1 MGLDGGGLRE
11 GSSEVATREHG
22 HMDFELNDEQRMT
35 QEMVR
40 EFAEKEIMPLAAKWD
55 EQCEFPWDVVHKLG
69 ELNLLGTIFPQAYGG
84 AGMDYVTYALVVEEL
99 SRADGS
105 VGIIVASHT
114 SLCANHIY
122 IAGTEEQRRKYLGP
136 LARGEKLGAWGLT
149 EPNAGS
155 DASGTQT
162 TAVLDGDA
170 WVLNGSKIFITQGS
184 VAGIYVIMAATDK
197 AKKQHG
203 ISAFIVERGTPGLSA
218 IPMKRK
224 LGVRASDTA
233 QLTLDD
239 VRIPKASLL
248 GHLDEGFIDTLQ
260 VLDGGRISIAAMA
273 LGIGHGAYEE
283 GLKYAKQREQFGQPI
298 ANFQAIQWKL
308 ADMATELDAA
318 RLLILRAAWMK
329 DRGLRVT
336 KESAMAKLYA
346 SEAATRACN
355 QALQIHGGYGY
366 MQDYPIERYLRDAK
380 ICEIG
385 EGTSEIQRLLIARQL
400 LRG

>member
-1 MGLDGGGLRE
+1 
-11 GSSEVATREHG
+11 
-22 HMDFELNDEQRMT
+22 MDFQLTDEQRLT
-35 QEMVR
+35 RQMVR
-40 EFAEKEIMPLAAKWD
+40 EFAAKEIMPHAARWD
-55 EQCEFPWDVVHKLG
+55 EACEFPWEVVRKLAA
-69 ELNLLGTIFPQAYGG
+69 LNLLGTVFPPRYGG
-84 AGMDYVTYALVVEEL
+84 AGLDYVTYTLVIEEL

-105 VGIIVASHT
+105 IGIIVASHT

-122 IAGTEEQRRKYLGP
+122 SVGTEEQRQRYLVP
-136 LARGEKLGAWGLT
+136 LAKGEKLGAWGLT

-162 TAVLDGDA
+162 TAVLDGDE
-170 WVLNGSKIFITQGS
+170 WVLNGAKIFITQGS
-184 VAGIYVIMAATDK
+184 VADIYVIMAATDK

-218 IPMKRK
+218 IPMKNK
-224 LGVRASDTA
+224 FGVRASDTA
-233 QLTLDD
+233 QLTLDG
-239 VRIPKASLL
+239 VRIPKDNLL
-248 GHLDEGFIDTLQ
+248 GRLNEGFVDTLR

-273 LGIGHGAYEE
+273 LGIGRGAYEE
-283 GLKYAKQREQFGQPI
+283 GLKYAQQREQFGQPI

-318 RLLILRAAWMK
+318 RLLIWRAACLK
-329 DRGLRVT
+329 DQGRRVT

-366 MQDYPIERYLRDAK
+366 MKEYPVERYLRDAK

-385 EGTSEIQRLLIARQL
+385 EGTSEIQRLIIARHL
-400 LRG
+400 LGRT

>member
-1 MGLDGGGLRE
+1 ME
-11 GSSEVATREHG
+11 KESAA
-22 HMDFELNDEQRMT
+22 MDFQLTDEQRMT
-35 QEMVR
+35 QHMVR
-40 EFAEKEIMPLAAKWD
+40 EFAEKEIAPYAAQWD
-55 EQCEFPWDVVHKLG
+55 EHCEFPWEAIRKLA

-84 AGMDYVTYALVVEEL
+84 AGLDYVAYALVVEEL
-99 SRADGS
+99 SRVDGS
-105 VGIIVASHT
+105 IGIIVASHT

-122 IAGTEEQRRKYLGP
+122 TAGTEEQRQRYLAP

-155 DASGTQT
+155 DAGGTQA
-162 TAVLDGDA
+162 TAVLDGDT

-184 VAGIYVIMAATDK
+184 VADFYVIMAATDK
-197 AKKQHG
+197 SEKQHG

-218 IPMKRK
+218 IPMKNK

-233 QLTLDD
+233 QLTLDG
-239 VRIPKASLL
+239 VRLSKDHLL
-248 GHLDEGFIDTLQ
+248 GRIHEGFLETLRI
-260 VLDGGRISIAAMA
+260 LDGGRISIAAMA
-273 LGIGHGAYEE
+273 LGIGRGAFEE
-283 GLKYAKQREQFGQPI
+283 GLKYARQRQQFGQPI

-318 RLLILRAAWMK
+318 RLLVLRAAWMK
-329 DRGLRVT
+329 DQGMRVT

-366 MQDYPIERYLRDAK
+366 MKDYPVERYLRDAK
-380 ICEIG
+380 VCEIG
-385 EGTSEIQRLLIARQL
+385 EGTSEIQRLIIARQL
-400 LRG
+400 LSAQRHVLAMREP

>member
-1 MGLDGGGLRE
+1 
-11 GSSEVATREHG
+11 
-22 HMDFELNDEQRMT
+22 MDFEFTEEQYLAQQLARD
-35 QEMVR
+35 
-40 EFAEKEIMPLAAKWD
+40 FATKEISPFAGQWD
-55 EQCEFPWDVVHKLG
+55 ESCTFPWEAVRKLAH
-69 ELNLLGTIFPQAYGG
+69 LNLLGIIFPQAEGG
-84 AGMDYVTYALVVEEL
+84 AGLDYISYALVLEEL
-99 SRADGS
+99 ARVDGS
-105 VGIIVASHT
+105 IGLIVASHT

-122 IAGTEEQRRKYLGP
+122 TAGSAAQRRRFLTP
-136 LARGEKLGAWGLT
+136 LARGEKLGAWALT

-162 TAVLDGDA
+162 TAVLDGDE

-184 VAGIYVIMAATDK
+184 VADTYVIMAATEK
-197 AKKQHG
+197 SLKQHG

-218 IPMKRK
+218 VPMKNK

-233 QLTLDD
+233 QLTLED
-239 VRIPKASLL
+239 VRIPKEQLL
-248 GHLDEGFIDTLQ
+248 GRVNGGFIDALSI
-260 VLDGGRISIAAMA
+260 LDGGRISIAAMA
-273 LGIGHGAYEE
+273 LGIGRGAHEE
-283 GLKYAKQREQFGQPI
+283 ALKYAQQREQFGQPI

-318 RLLILRAAWMK
+318 RFLVLRAAWMK
-329 DRGLRVT
+329 DHGQPVT

-366 MQDYPIERYLRDAK
+366 MRDYPVERYLRDAK

-385 EGTSEIQRLLIARQL
+385 EGTSEIQRLIIARQL
-400 LRG
+400 MSR